1 MGNNAWA
8 LIDGD
13 DLVVNIIIWD
23 GVEEWD
29 IPDGLKVIK
38 CDDKPF
44 CIGCK
49 YKNGDIIPPVID
61 C

>member
-1 MGNNAWA
+1 MDNNAWA

-23 GVEEWD
+23 GIEEWSV
-29 IPDGLKVIK
+29 PDGLMAIK

-44 CIGCK
+44 CIGYK
-49 YKNGDIIPPVID
+49 YKNGEVIPPEIG
-61 C
+61 

>member
-1 MGNNAWA
+1 MDNNAWA

-23 GVEEWD
+23 GLEEWVM
-29 IPDGLKVIK
+29 PDGLTIIK

-49 YKNGDIIPPVID
+49 YKNGEIVTPEIA
-61 C
+61 